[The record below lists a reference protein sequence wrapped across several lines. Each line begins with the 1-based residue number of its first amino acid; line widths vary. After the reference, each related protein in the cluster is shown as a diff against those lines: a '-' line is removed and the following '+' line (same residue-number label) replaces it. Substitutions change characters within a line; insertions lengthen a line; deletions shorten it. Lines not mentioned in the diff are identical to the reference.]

1 MNNNN
6 INQLLINNI
15 NNNNQ
20 NIMNNNPTSSNI
32 IHQILELNNQ
42 SIQLILEENIEAAL
56 EILSDA
62 QILLNKHKSIITES
76 KVSVIINHNTAC
88 CYQKQKNIEKCINYL
103 QKVNNE
109 FNIYLENKH
118 KIQINTNFFLNKI
131 LTEQINSNVLL
142 GDFILELRFCA
153 KFHLQMCAAF
163 SQNNNH
169 IEALNHARLAALI
182 CEDDIVKTYF
192 LFKQTKSE
200 ILKDTNNKK
209 FSKIFYEKLIENEP
223 IIISLYKTIIECSN
237 NFKQG
242 KNINKEIFT
251 KEKIF
256 SFISN
261 KETKISTRNI
271 LGIIKNDD
279 WLNLFNIGNIMFLY
293 AMSYDDLDL
302 DSDPK
307 YELLRDAIIEKILM
321 LTVAFFSIANELR
334 FINNKNDNGAYYHS
348 KSVEIACSFLPCT
361 CPIVKHYVNTYCKY
375 YGNGNLNIDLDKEFN
390 SAGEIN
396 ENVIDILKDPILFMG
411 NDIINITDTKNVNVG
426 ANNNINV
433 NNNLG
438 LNGNKSESE
447 LTGPKTDRR
456 EKDSKFSLTGRSTN
470 YINNNSNNNTVI
482 HGSNNNHNSKK
493 PKIREISGKSRKNN
507 NEIYNFN
514 AGNKNHKN
522 SNYNYKKNFYQKDL
536 FTYKKIMK

>member
-20 NIMNNNPTSSNI
+20 NIMNNIPSSSNI

-76 KVSVIINHNTAC
+76 KVSVIINHNIAC

-131 LTEQINSNVLL
+131 LTEQINSNILL

-182 CEDDIVKTYF
+182 CEDNIVKTYF

-321 LTVAFFSIANELR
+321 FTVAYFSIANELR
-334 FINNKNDNGAYYHS
+334 FINNNNDNGSYYHS
-348 KSVEIACSFLPCT
+348 KAVEISCLFLPVS
-361 CPIVKHYVNTYCKY
+361 CPIVKHYVNTYFEYYDNNKNIIDWEKDCKK
-375 YGNGNLNIDLDKEFN
+375 IDNYDITKDK
-390 SAGEIN
+390 
-396 ENVIDILKDPILFMG
+396 ILFCG
-411 NDIINITDTKNVNVG
+411 DDNCVNITEIKYL
-426 ANNNINV
+426 NNSQNEQIIQL
-433 NNNLG
+433 NN
-438 LNGNKSESE
+438 NKSESDIQ
-447 LTGPKTDRR
+447 LYQAKTERKS
-456 EKDSKFSLTGRSTN
+456 ENSYKQSLTGRSSK
-470 YINNNSNNNTVI
+470 INWKPNNVNIKIEKKAIRDKSANKRANSN
-482 HGSNNNHNSKK
+482 
-493 PKIREISGKSRKNN
+493 KNN
-507 NEIYNFN
+507 NNQEKYNFN
-514 AGNKNHKN
+514 PNLFIFNNNK
-522 SNYNYKKNFYQKDL
+522 KKK
-536 FTYKKIMK
+536 

>member
-6 INQLLINNI
+6 INPLLMNNI
-15 NNNNQ
+15 PPNNQ
-20 NIMNNNPTSSNI
+20 NMNSNSSTI
-32 IHQILELNNQ
+32 VHQILELNNQ

-62 QILLNKHKSIITES
+62 QILLSKNKSLITES

-131 LTEQINSNVLL
+131 LTEQINSNILL

-182 CEDDIVKTYF
+182 CEDNIVKTYF
-192 LFKQTKSE
+192 LLKQTKNE

-209 FSKIFYEKLIENEP
+209 FSKIFYEKLTENEP

-242 KNINKEIFT
+242 KNTNKEIFT

-261 KETKISTRNI
+261 KDTKISTRNI

-334 FINNKNDNGAYYHS
+334 FINNKADNGAYYHS
-348 KSVEIACSFLPCT
+348 KAVEIACCFLPCS

-390 SAGEIN
+390 NEGEFN

-411 NDIINITDTKNVNVG
+411 NDVINITDTKNVNVG
-426 ANNNINV
+426 GNNNNVIN
-433 NNNLG
+433 NIG

-493 PKIREISGKSRKNN
+493 PKIREISAKSRKNNSNNN

-514 AGNKNHKN
+514 VANKNHKN
-522 SNYNYKKNFYQKDL
+522 NSNNYKKNLYQKDL

>member
-6 INQLLINNI
+6 TNALLMSN
-15 NNNNQ
+15 
-20 NIMNNNPTSSNI
+20 MNGNVENVASAGSAIT
-32 IHQILELNNQ
+32 HQILELNNQ

-62 QILLNKHKSIITES
+62 QMLLSKNKPLISES

-88 CYQKQKNIEKCINYL
+88 CYQKQKNIEKCINFL

-169 IEALNHARLAALI
+169 VEALNHARLAALI
-182 CEDDIVKTYF
+182 CEDNIVKTFF
-192 LFKQTKSE
+192 LLKQTKAE
-200 ILKDTNNKK
+200 IAKDTNNKK
-209 FSKIFYEKLIENEP
+209 FSKIFFEKLTENEP
-223 IIISLYKTIIECSN
+223 IIIALYKTIIECTN

-242 KNINKEIFT
+242 KNTNKEIFS

-256 SFISN
+256 AFITN
-261 KETKISTRNI
+261 KDTKISTRNI

-334 FINNKNDNGAYYHS
+334 FINKTDNGAYYHS
-348 KSVEIACSFLPCT
+348 KAVEIACSFLPCS

-375 YGNGNLNIDLDKEFN
+375 YGNGTLAVDLEKDQ
-390 SAGEIN
+390 N
-396 ENVIDILKDPILFMG
+396 EHNIDILKDPVLFMG
-411 NDIINITDTKNVNVG
+411 NDVINITDTKNVN
-426 ANNNINV
+426 NNV
-433 NNNLG
+433 A

-482 HGSNNNHNSKK
+482 HGSNNNHNNKK
-493 PKIREISGKSRKNN
+493 PKIREISAKNRKNNSNN

-514 AGNKNHKN
+514 KNHKN
-522 SNYNYKKNFYQKDL
+522 SNNYKKNLYQKDL